1 MLYFSSYFFPKMIYA
16 LVKFQSLKT
25 YNSIFCY
32 RDTHAKLLNNQF
44 SKILQ
49 SVRYHMICGLSI
61 KLIGNYRRSC
71 ESINLFFRK
80 LDRSICSRKRKESI
94 IWIWTAYLVNET
106 RGSCKEAIEYSSKVK
121 RAGHIS
127 RNSTNQEYF
136 FLK

>member
-80 LDRSICSRKRKESI
+80 LDRSICSKKK
-94 IWIWTAYLVNET
+94 
-106 RGSCKEAIEYSSKVK
+106 GK
-121 RAGHIS
+121 RASFGSGQHIQS
-127 RNSTNQEYF
+127 MRHEEAAKKLLNIHQRLRGQGIFPETVQIKNISF
-136 FLK
+136 

>member
-1 MLYFSSYFFPKMIYA
+1 LVTIEDHVNPLIYFSENLTDQFA
-16 LVKFQSLKT
+16 VK
-25 YNSIFCY
+25 
-32 RDTHAKLLNNQF
+32 
-44 SKILQ
+44 
-49 SVRYHMICGLSI
+49 
-61 KLIGNYRRSC
+61 
-71 ESINLFFRK
+71 
-80 LDRSICSRKRKESI
+80 KRKESI